1 MSSAFSTPSPT
12 LPLLPSSPPPLKF
25 NSFSDRRPEK
35 FDSLSIPRTNSWQEL
50 VSSAFP
56 PTKSWQEF
64 VSSCGGGGGGGG
76 SQRQDSPLQSISN
89 SPVSP
94 LSSFFVPP
102 SLGCPSPVSPPPPR
116 KPSPFST
123 PTKSRKGL
131 ISSASSTPLSSPT
144 TEGASAN
151 SPSCALCIECG
162 GGSKRKGSPLLLSP
176 SSGAKSNGGGSTPTS
191 VAAKK
196 RWMSVRNALKQMQH
210 KWMMDNISQQLKV
223 QNNQA
228 PVIAI
233 NEKPTININNQVR
246 FVFMLLSSSVLYPK
260 FPTTV
265 PFDQNAGVVQEVVHD
280 ENVSFDRDG
289 DTVRVCY
296 MCCCGRQKQ
305 IFFAITN

>member
-1 MSSAFSTPSPT
+1 MSSSFSTPSPT

-25 NSFSDRRPEK
+25 DSFSDRRPVK
-35 FDSLSIPRTNSWQEL
+35 LDSLSIPQ
-50 VSSAFP
+50 
-56 PTKSWQEF
+56 F
-64 VSSCGGGGGGGG
+64 VSSCGGGGG

-94 LSSFFVPP
+94 LSHSFVPP
-102 SLGCPSPVSPPPPR
+102 SPSPVSPPPPI

-131 ISSASSTPLSSPT
+131 ISSASSTPLSSPAI
-144 TEGASAN
+144 ED

-162 GGSKRKGSPLLLSP
+162 GGSKRKASPLLLSP
-176 SSGAKSNGGGSTPTS
+176 SLGVASEIAKSNGGGSSTPPS

-210 KWMMDNISQQLKV
+210 KWMMDNISKQLKE
-223 QNNQA
+223 QNSGA
-228 PVIAI
+228 PVIAV
-233 NEKPTININNQVR
+233 NEKPNIDINNQGVYGTAP
-246 FVFMLLSSSVLYPK
+246 SDK
-260 FPTTV
+260 
-265 PFDQNAGVVQEVVHD
+265 NAGVVQEVVHD

-289 DTVRVCY
+289 DSMRVCY

-305 IFFAITN
+305 ILFAITN